1 MFKKSEQTIF
11 IERQTTTPKNK
22 RNKYKKTINYW
33 YLIELYIKI
42 VILRIFFKYAKKFY
56 EILG

>member
-1 MFKKSEQTIF
+1 M
-11 IERQTTTPKNK
+11 TTTPKNK